1 MSLVM
6 DASAVLAFLH
16 RETGWERVRDALDG
30 ARISTVNWAE
40 VAQKVL
46 EQDRSPADVLAEL
59 RTLGIVLEP
68 LTESQANHA
77 ARLRALTKHKGLS
90 LGDRACL
97 GLAMDRAA
105 PCMTADKVWDR
116 LALDLEIILVR

>member
-1 MSLVM
+1 LVL

-16 RETGWERVRDALDG
+16 RETGWEKVRDALDG

-40 VAQKVL
+40 VAQKTL
-46 EQDRSPADVLAEL
+46 EKDRSPADVLAEL

-68 LTESQANHA
+68 LTESQANQA

-97 GLAMDRAA
+97 GLALDRSA
-105 PCMTADKVWDR
+105 PCMTADKAWSG
-116 LALDLEIILVR
+116 LALGVEIILLR

>member
-1 MSLVM
+1 M

-16 RETGWERVRDALDG
+16 REGGWEQVRSALEG

-46 EQDRSPADVLAEL
+46 EHDRSPAEVLAEL
-59 RTLGIVLEP
+59 RVLGIVLEP
-68 LTESQANHA
+68 LTETQANHA
-77 ARLRALTKHKGLS
+77 ANLRAATRHKGLS

-97 GLAMDRAA
+97 GLALDRSV
-105 PCMTADKVWDR
+105 PCMTADRVWTE
-116 LALDLEIILVR
+116 LDLGIRIISVR